1 MADMKANEQ
10 HLTFLDEL
18 RESGETNM
26 YGARPYLLAE
36 FPDLTKADAAA
47 ILLDWM
53 RTFGDR
59 NPAVGEQLME
69 TQDIPQAEVVESIAA
84 VPAESQPKRAKR
96 KTKTPRTTPAAS
108 AKKTPSKKTSK
119 PKIDEEKRLAKNT
132 AVRAWRAANKDRFSA
147 YMKAWREAKKA
158 KTKTTKPATKKA
170 KRIGKA
176 ATA

>member
-1 MADMKANEQ
+1 MIPHDTIGLVVGDM
-10 HLTFLDEL
+10 
-18 RESGETNM
+18 SPETRRTDVDQTNT
-26 YGARPYLLAE
+26 PAE
-36 FPDLTKADAAA
+36 A
-47 ILLDWM
+47 
-53 RTFGDR
+53 
-59 NPAVGEQLME
+59 
-69 TQDIPQAEVVESIAA
+69 VESIAA